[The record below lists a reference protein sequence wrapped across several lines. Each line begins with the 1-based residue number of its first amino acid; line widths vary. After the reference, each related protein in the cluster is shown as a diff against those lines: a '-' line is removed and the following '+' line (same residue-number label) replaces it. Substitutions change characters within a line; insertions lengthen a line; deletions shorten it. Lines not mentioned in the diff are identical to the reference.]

1 MSTAIT
7 FLSGKGGSGKTTL
20 ALGIADLLCK
30 SNIKTLLVDC
40 DLSTNGATYFYE
52 SQLHEQNMS
61 STSKISSFYNILY
74 QPEYV
79 GEFIPLNVGTN
90 MDFIPSV
97 SEISEQG
104 FTGGRPQH
112 TDRLA
117 YNLTKFL
124 DWARGDYD
132 VILFDCQAGYSEFL
146 PQLLPLV
153 DADLFV
159 LEADSISASAMRSL
173 HLKIGSSLG
182 RARLYQVFN
191 KATPEEFEI
200 YSKIVGTFFTN
211 IGTLLFDWKI
221 RQAFSR
227 SQVPD
232 FEKTSV
238 QYGLDLC
245 DICKIIFLEKETH
258 KKIAKFSSRL
268 LDKKLEEAESE
279 IRSKLA
285 ELNRKS
291 KKIPVTLL
299 FTLIMFTF
307 LLVLNIYYPVI
318 SGSAV
323 VAFDDKFWMSILT
336 VVSISTIL
344 GMLSIIFSTDASFH
358 ERRDQRRMYQKELQ
372 KLHNKRLMLKAGIV
386 TPDNSTS

>member
-61 STSKISSFYNILY
+61 SACKISSFYNILY

-79 GEFIPLNVGTN
+79 GEFIPLNIGTN

-97 SEISEQG
+97 SEISESG
-104 FTGGRPQH
+104 LTGGRPQH

-173 HLKIGSSLG
+173 HLKVGNSLG

-258 KKIAKFSSRL
+258 RKIAKFSSQL

-279 IRSKLA
+279 IRSQL
-285 ELNRKS
+285 ERLNRKAKRVPATVLS
-291 KKIPVTLL
+291 LLTLL
-299 FTLIMFTF
+299 TS
-307 LLVLNIYYPVI
+307 VLALCIYYSVI
-318 SGSAV
+318 SGNAVFAFKYDSFWFMLFIPAV
-323 VAFDDKFWMSILT
+323 V
-336 VVSISTIL
+336 V
-344 GMLSIIFSTDASFH
+344 LSIFGFIFSADDSLH
-358 ERRDQRRMYQKELQ
+358 ERREQRRIYQKQLQ
-372 KLHNKRLMLKAGIV
+372 KLQEKRFMLKAGIV